1 MSGELNFAAMSSML
15 ACDLP
20 KVSLPVQREYVD
32 TQLTLAG
39 ILLQILECHVDE
51 EKAAHDHEKTKG
63 HVQKVG

>member
-1 MSGELNFAAMSSML
+1 VSGELI